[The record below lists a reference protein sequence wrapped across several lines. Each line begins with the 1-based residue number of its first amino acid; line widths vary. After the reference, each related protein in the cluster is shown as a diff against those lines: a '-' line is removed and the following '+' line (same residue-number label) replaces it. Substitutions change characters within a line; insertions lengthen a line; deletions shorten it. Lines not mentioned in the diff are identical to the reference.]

1 MSRYNDIIHLPHHRS
16 TKHPRM
22 SMQDRAAQFAP
33 FAALRGYGD
42 AIHEASRYVES
53 RIELSEDDKV
63 QLDMKVQFLISHL
76 KSQPKISVL
85 YFVPDAKKQ
94 GGVYQT
100 VEGNLRKIDEIQN
113 TLSFTDK
120 TIINLQDVF
129 DITGEI
135 FLSEKEQG

>member
-1 MSRYNDIIHLPHHRS
+1 MSRYNDIIHLPHHQS

-33 FAALRGYGD
+33 FAALRGYED

-53 RIELSEDDKV
+53 RIEL
-63 QLDMKVQFLISHL
+63 
-76 KSQPKISVL
+76 PKISVL

-135 FLSEKEQG
+135 FLSEKGQG

>member
-1 MSRYNDIIHLPHHRS
+1 MSRYNDIIHLPHHQS

-33 FAALRGYGD
+33 FAALRGYED

-53 RIELSEDDKV
+53 QIELSEDDKV